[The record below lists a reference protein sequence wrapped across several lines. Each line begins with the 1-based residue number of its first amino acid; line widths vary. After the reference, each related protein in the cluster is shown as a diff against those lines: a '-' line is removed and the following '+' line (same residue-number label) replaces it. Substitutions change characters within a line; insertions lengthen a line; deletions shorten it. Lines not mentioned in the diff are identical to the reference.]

1 MKILSPEEI
10 LADYLEKDEAK
21 DAMKTGSG
29 CYLSEQD
36 VIILMKRYGQQAGII
51 HIKPGHVHG
60 DDIIQAMEYT
70 KHQKGQVIVIDDD
83 IIIAAEHILPAP
95 QPILNFPIVAY
106 DSKRDIAD
114 GQTKR
119 RDRRAK
125 QRKNK
130 R

>member
-1 MKILSPEEI
+1 LG
-10 LADYLEKDEAK
+10 KDEAK
-21 DAMKTGSG
+21 DAIKLDSGCYLTENGIKTGSG

-36 VIILMKRYGQQAGII
+36 VIILMKRYGTQTGIL
-51 HIKPGHVHG
+51 HVAPGHN
-60 DDIIQAMEYT
+60 IKSEIMEAMASS
-70 KHQKGQVIVIDDD
+70 KGQIIVIGSNDTVM
-83 IIIAAEHILPAP
+83 AAEHTLPVRP
-95 QPILNFPIVAY
+95 PIIDFPIVAC
-106 DSKRDIAD
+106 DSVRDIAD